1 MNASRVI
8 VMLVVAAAV
17 ASAPVRA
24 ASPDDVILYPGRP
37 GLILIPHLGAMLTLH
52 SGTMPTSERGAP
64 CCEFDGG
71 AGVGLLAGVRTFI
84 PWLEDWQLS
93 PRVVLM
99 QRGGAFTAEAARLPI
114 RGAGNQLEEAVLEQ
128 KLTLSRSTVS
138 FDALVAYLL
147 PDSRGYVLGGPALH
161 IAAGTGVSGQERIID
176 PAGVSFLDGA
186 RARELQSPALVDA
199 STVSLHLQVGVGT
212 WVHVPA
218 GFDINPE
225 LLVDLPLS
233 GATGGGSWK
242 VYGVSLN
249 IGVGFEL

>member
-1 MNASRVI
+1 MIVARVI
-8 VMLVVAAAV
+8 GWLIVAAVV

-24 ASPDDVILYPGRP
+24 AAPDDVILFPGKP
-37 GLILIPHLGAMLTLH
+37 GLILIPHIGAMLSLH
-52 SGTMPTSERGAP
+52 SGTMPTSERGEA
-64 CCEFDGG
+64 CCSFDGG
-71 AGVGLLAGVRTFI
+71 AGVGLLGGVRTFI

-99 QRGGAFTAEAARLPI
+99 QRGGAFTAESARLPI

-138 FDALVAYLL
+138 LDALVAYLL
-147 PDSRGYVLGGPALH
+147 PDSRGYVLGGPALQ
-161 IAAGTGVSGQERIID
+161 IAAGTDVTGQERIID
-176 PAGVSFLDGA
+176 PAGVSFLDGT
-186 RARELQSPALVDA
+186 RVRDLQSPALVDA
-199 STVSLHLQVGVGT
+199 STVSLHLVVGVGT

-218 GFDINPE
+218 GFEINPE

-242 VYGVSLN
+242 TYGVSLN